1 MTAERQAHVRGVAAN
16 RPQYALYPAGLRVSQ
31 SLQMQRPDKAR
42 PAPTSVTVCK
52 RGRHQGLGKGA
63 VVSVV
68 SVRVRITDFLTDRRY
83 AICVDRPGHRAWV
96 LPLAAARKLHHD
108 LGEALEAVDRL
119 GPFNSGLVGE
129 PVMQAQLAGESAR

>member
-1 MTAERQAHVRGVAAN
+1 
-16 RPQYALYPAGLRVSQ
+16 
-31 SLQMQRPDKAR
+31 
-42 PAPTSVTVCK
+42 
-52 RGRHQGLGKGA
+52 

-96 LPLAAARKLHHD
+96 LPLVAARKLHRD

-119 GPFNSGLVGE
+119 DPFTNGLVGE
-129 PVMQAQLAGESAR
+129 PVRRPQLAGEPVR